1 MSVALAAS
9 DVATTLAASS
19 SPADGLAA
27 AAVDDVHTDAAV
39 ADRPSLALALRLP
52 LALDDDAPDDTI
64 VTLVEPVL
72 AALLAVTLLACSPG
86 PA

>member
-1 MSVALAAS
+1 MSVALTES

-19 SPADGLAA
+19 CPADGLAA

-39 ADRPSLALALRLP
+39 ADAPSRSRALRLP
-52 LALDDDAPDDTI
+52 PGDDVATDDTI

-72 AALLAVTLLACSPG
+72 AALVAHTLLGANNRFE
-86 PA
+86 

>member
-1 MSVALAAS
+1 MSVALTES
-9 DVATTLAASS
+9 DVAATLAASS
-19 SPADGLAA
+19 CPADGLAA

-39 ADRPSLALALRLP
+39 ADRPSLARALRL
-52 LALDDDAPDDTI
+52 LHGDDASADDTI

-72 AALLAVTLLACSPG
+72 AAFVAIALLACSPG